1 MGHDDFPKHRDRRS
15 TIYAALLKPNA
26 IASSPHAQRSSARRF
41 GAFDTGDQSSCVG
54 RDTVSLLL
62 MLKLADFDCFF
73 SILNNLLALSVDSK
87 ARLCREP
94 L

>member
-1 MGHDDFPKHRDRRS
+1 
-15 TIYAALLKPNA
+15 
-26 IASSPHAQRSSARRF
+26 
-41 GAFDTGDQSSCVG
+41 
-54 RDTVSLLL
+54 

-73 SILNNLLALSVDSK
+73 SILNNLLALSVDLK